1 MAESYS
7 VEAFL
12 KANVGNFKKGMKDA
26 ESSVDSLEKKSQ
38 GFSDGFKS
46 MMATA
51 AAAAGVA
58 AVAFGGFGIQAAA
71 DMQAMNAQFTQTF
84 GDMEGEAVKSV
95 ERMGKEFDM
104 VPNRLKPALSMATS
118 QFKGLGLSTEEA
130 MKQAE
135 TAVTMTADA
144 AAFYDKSFEEANAG
158 LNSFVKGKIVA
169 PRYSNVA

>member
-12 KANVGNFKKGMKDA
+12 KANVGDFKKGMKDA
-26 ESSVDSLEKKSQ
+26 ESSVDNLEKKSQ
-38 GFSDGFKS
+38 GFTDGFKT
-46 MMATA
+46 MMGAA
-51 AAAAGVA
+51 AAAAGTA
-58 AVAFGGFGIQAAA
+58 ALAFGGLGIKAAA
-71 DMQAMNAQFTQTF
+71 DMQAMDAQFTQVF
-84 GDMEGEAVKSV
+84 GDMEGQAQQSV

-130 MKQAE
+130 MKKAE
-135 TAVTMTADA
+135 TSVTMAADA
-144 AAFYDKSFEEANAG
+144 AAFYDKEFSEAQDA
-158 LNSFVKGKIVA
+158 LNSFVKGKIIA